1 MKKILSI
8 LSVVSILAISNA
20 AFAQVGYI
28 DYGYISKNYPLAQ
41 KYTQT
46 LKTKNA
52 AIVTY
57 AKQKDNEV
65 KAAKTN
71 AEKEK
76 IKKEGIAQV
85 KLKQKEVVSL
95 KQKYEAELEAKV
107 AAAAEKVRV
116 QKKLDMIV
124 KKDARVAG
132 GVNCTNEVLSILKN
146 PVAAK

>member
-1 MKKILSI
+1 MKKILSL
-8 LSVVSILAISNA
+8 LSVISILTISNA
-20 AFAQVGYI
+20 AFAAVGYV
-28 DYGYISKNYPLAQ
+28 DYSYISKNYPLAQ

-57 AKQKDNEV
+57 AKQKDNQV
-65 KAAKTN
+65 KAAKTQ
-71 AEKEK
+71 AE
-76 IKKEGIAQV
+76 KEGIAQV
-85 KLKQKEVVSL
+85 QLKQKEVISL

-107 AAAAEKVRV
+107 SAAAEKVRV
-116 QKKLDMIV
+116 QKKLDIIV

-146 PVAAK
+146 PLAAK

>member
-1 MKKILSI
+1 MKKILASLFTISI
-8 LSVVSILAISNA
+8 LTVSNA
-20 AFAQVGYI
+20 AFAAIGYV
-28 DYGYISKNYPLAQ
+28 DYSYISKNYPLAQ

-57 AKQKDNEV
+57 AKQKDNQV
-65 KAAKTN
+65 KAAKTQ
-71 AEKEK
+71 AEKTK
-76 IKKEGIAQV
+76 IRKEGIAQV
-85 KLKQKEVVSL
+85 QAKQKEVISL

-132 GVNCTNEVLSILKN
+132 GVNCTNDVLNILKN
-146 PVAAK
+146 PLAAK

>member
-1 MKKILSI
+1 MKKILSL
-8 LSVVSILAISNA
+8 LSVISILTVSNA
-20 AFAQVGYI
+20 AFAAIGYV

-52 AIVTY
+52 AIITY
-57 AKQKDNEV
+57 AKQKDAQV

-76 IKKEGIAQV
+76 IRKEGIAQV
-85 KLKQKEVVSL
+85 NAKQKEIITL
-95 KQKYEAELEAKV
+95 KQRYEAELEAKV

-132 GVNCTNEVLSILKN
+132 GVNCTNDVLTILKN
-146 PVAAK
+146 PLAAK

>member
-1 MKKILSI
+1 MKKILSL
-8 LSVVSILAISNA
+8 LSVISILTISNA
-20 AFAQVGYI
+20 AFAAVGYV
-28 DYGYISKNYPLAQ
+28 DYSYISKNYPLAQ

-57 AKQKDNEV
+57 AKQKDNQV

-76 IKKEGIAQV
+76 IRKEGITQV
-85 KLKQKEVVSL
+85 QLKQKEVISL

-107 AAAAEKVRV
+107 SAAAEKVRV
-116 QKKLDMIV
+116 QKKLDIIV
-124 KKDARVAG
+124 KKDARVTG

>member
-1 MKKILSI
+1 MKKILSL
-8 LSVVSILAISNA
+8 LSVISILTISNA
-20 AFAQVGYI
+20 AFAAVGYV
-28 DYGYISKNYPLAQ
+28 DYSYISKNYPLAR

-57 AKQKDNEV
+57 AKQKDNQV

-76 IKKEGIAQV
+76 IRKEGIAQV
-85 KLKQKEVVSL
+85 QLKQREVISL

-107 AAAAEKVRV
+107 SAAAEKVRI
-116 QKKLDMIV
+116 QKKLDIIV

>member
-1 MKKILSI
+1 MKKILSL
-8 LSVVSILAISNA
+8 LSVISILTISNA
-20 AFAQVGYI
+20 AFAAVGYV
-28 DYGYISKNYPLAQ
+28 DYSYISKNYPLAQ

-57 AKQKDNEV
+57 AKQKDAQV

-76 IKKEGIAQV
+76 IRKEGIAQV
-85 KLKQKEVVSL
+85 QLKQKEVISL

-107 AAAAEKVRV
+107 SAAAEKVRV

-132 GVNCTNEVLSILKN
+132 GVNCTNDVLNILKN
-146 PVAAK
+146 PLAAK